1 MVRAFHFKISRI
13 LNLRKLFAL
22 LISYICYCLKKQ
34 PRCRRLLVLSQ
45 KQKAKN
51 IIPDLLTYKILYS
64 EREELINHTLK
75 WFFANKYGWIHGTMS
90 WSTLDSYIT
99 NCNELSQC
107 AKCSA
112 VCITNDMHQ
121 PFWLSMQLLP
131 TAFHTLSVL
140 LVQTWNICFL
150 NGSLVVV
157 YFKREQDWKASQ
169 SKRLSNFVDCL
180 MTTWLLSGKC

>member
-13 LNLRKLFAL
+13 LEFTKTFCIVDFLHLLLFEETGDRADWNRV
-22 LISYICYCLKKQ
+22 IWR
-34 PRCRRLLVLSQ
+34 PPVLVLSQ

-121 PFWLSMQLLP
+121 PFDFPCNCCQLLLV
-131 TAFHTLSVL
+131 FSYSFSV
-140 LVQTWNICFL
+140 VQTWNICF
-150 NGSLVVV
+150 
-157 YFKREQDWKASQ
+157 FKWQFR
-169 SKRLSNFVDCL
+169 CL
-180 MTTWLLSGKC
+180 L